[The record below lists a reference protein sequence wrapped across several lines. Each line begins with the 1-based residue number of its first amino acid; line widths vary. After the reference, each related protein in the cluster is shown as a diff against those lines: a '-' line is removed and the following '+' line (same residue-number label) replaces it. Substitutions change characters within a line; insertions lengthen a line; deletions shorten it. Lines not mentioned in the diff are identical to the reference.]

1 MRIKAITTPFAAA
14 ILAASSQSFA
24 ADPAPVRAGA
34 RVRLPPPEA
43 QATTVRSTAEIC
55 LTADKARERRSP
67 ATAGLQ
73 AQCDAGLNAD
83 RRAQMLM
90 DASRIS
96 QPAAGQVA
104 RDVPPPAQP
113 SRGPREDR
121 QARAAGDMVKAGDCQ
136 GAQDYALS
144 IGNFVL
150 AQQIKDY
157 CAK

>member
-1 MRIKAITTPFAAA
+1 MRMKLITPSLAAA
-14 ILAASSQSFA
+14 ILAVSSQAFA
-24 ADPAPVRAGA
+24 ADPAPVRAVG
-34 RVRLPPPEA
+34 RVRLPPPET
-43 QATTVRSTAEIC
+43 QPTPVKSTAEIC

-73 AQCDAGLNAD
+73 AQCDARLNAD
-83 RRAQMLM
+83 RRTQMLM

-96 QPAAGQVA
+96 QPAAGQAA
-104 RDVPPPAQP
+104 RNVPPPAQP

-121 QARAAGDMVKAGDCQ
+121 QAKAAGDMVKAGDCQ

-157 CAK
+157 CSK